1 MTTYQSAM
9 RGVPVVLIDALSAL
23 NAKGSIVIPNSFRQH
38 KLTIKG
44 SVGSPISAGAIQPE
58 SSNDPS
64 YTGTYNP
71 LGGGPIT
78 VVDSAEIEYNFE
90 GIYSVIQARI
100 STAIVGGNVTVTY
113 VGS

>member
-1 MTTYQSAM
+1 MTTYSSAP
-9 RGVPVVLIDALSAL
+9 RGVPVVLINALINL
-23 NAKGSIVIPNSFRQH
+23 GVTGKIVIPSSFRQH

-58 SSNDPS
+58 TSEDIT
-64 YTGTYNP
+64 YTGTWNP

-78 VVDSAEIEYNFE
+78 VVDSSEIEYNFE
-90 GIYSVIQARI
+90 GIYSVLQARI
-100 STAIVGGNVTVTY
+100 STALVGGTVTVIY

>member
-1 MTTYQSAM
+1 MTTYSSVM
-9 RGVPVVLIDALSAL
+9 RGVPTVLIDGLTAL
-23 NAKGSIVIPNSFRQH
+23 NASGKRVIPSSFTKH

-58 SSNDPS
+58 TSEDIT
-64 YTGTYNP
+64 YTGVWNP

-90 GIYSVIQARI
+90 GILSCIQARI
-100 STAIVGGNVTVTY
+100 TTALVGGNVTVIY

>member
-9 RGVPVVLIDALSAL
+9 KGVPVVLQDTQTTGNGLAI
-23 NAKGSIVIPNSFRQH
+23 SIPSSFRQH

-44 SVGSPISAGAIQPE
+44 LATVSAGAVQPE
-58 SSNDPS
+58 SATDPS
-64 YTGTYNP
+64 YSGTWNP

-78 VVDSAEIEYNFE
+78 VVDVSEIEYNFE
-90 GIYSVIQARI
+90 GIYSAIRARI
-100 STAIVGGNVTVTY
+100 STDIVGGHVTVTY